1 MHIVWNILMVVIA
14 FSILVIIH
22 ELGHFTLAKLNGV
35 KVEEFAIGM
44 GPKLFGISGK
54 ETLYSF
60 RAIPIGGYVRMLGE
74 EEESSDERSFSNKS
88 PAQRLSIVAA
98 GPIMNFILAIVLFA
112 AVSSLSG
119 YLIPVVSKV
128 IPQSPAMEAGIQS
141 GDKILEVN
149 DSKIST
155 WDDFISQV
163 AMTKGAPLKIII
175 QRNEEKKIIALTPV
189 KDKETNTYMVGV
201 ASTVVEKPSIVQS
214 IQYGIQKTGST
225 IKQTI
230 LSFGMIFK
238 GKASKDDIGGPVTIL
253 RITWAVS
260 KAGLINLV
268 AFSAF
273 ISVQLGIFNLL
284 PFPALD
290 GFWIFVS
297 LYQIITRKNV
307 DKDKIGMINTIGF
320 ALLLLLMIVIT
331 IKDVLYPVK
340 L

>member
-1 MHIVWNILMVVIA
+1 MVVIA

>member
-1 MHIVWNILMVVIA
+1 MHIVWNILTVVIA

-44 GPKLFGISGK
+44 GPKLFGINGK

-60 RAIPIGGYVRMLGE
+60 RAVPIGGYVKMLGE

-88 PAQRLSIVAA
+88 PVQRLSIVAA

-128 IPQSPAMEAGIQS
+128 LPQSPAMEAGIQP

-155 WDDFISQV
+155 WDDFIAQV
-163 AMTKGAPLKIII
+163 AMTKGAPLKITI
-175 QRNEEKKIIALTPV
+175 QRNEEKKFIALTPV
-189 KDKETNTYMVGV
+189 KNKETNTYMVGV
-201 ASTVVEKPSIVQS
+201 ASTVVEKPSIIQS

-230 LSFGMIFK
+230 LSLGMIFK

-297 LYQIITRKNV
+297 LYQIITRKDV

-331 IKDVLYPVK
+331 IKDILYPVK

>member
-44 GPKLFGISGK
+44 GPKLFGINGK

-60 RAIPIGGYVRMLGE
+60 RAVPIGGYVKMLGE
-74 EEESSDERSFSNKS
+74 EEESSDEKSFSNKS

-128 IPQSPAMEAGIQS
+128 VSQSPAMQAGIQQ

-149 DSKIST
+149 DSRIST
-155 WDDFISQV
+155 WDDFIAQV
-163 AMTKGAPLKIII
+163 AMTKGAPLKITI
-175 QRNEEKKIIALTPV
+175 QRNEEKKIISLTPV
-189 KDKETNTYMVGV
+189 KNKETDTYMVGV
-201 ASTVVEKPSIVQS
+201 ASTVVEKPSVIQS

-297 LYQIITRKNV
+297 LYQIITRKDV

>member
-1 MHIVWNILMVVIA
+1 MHIIWNILLVVIA

-22 ELGHFTLAKLNGV
+22 ELGHFTLAKFNGV
-35 KVEEFAIGM
+35 KVEEFSIGM
-44 GPKLFGISGK
+44 GPKIFGIEGK
-54 ETLYSF
+54 ETLYAF
-60 RAIPIGGYVRMLGE
+60 RAIPIGGYVKMLGE
-74 EEESSDERSFSNKS
+74 DEESLDERAFSNKS
-88 PAQRLSIVAA
+88 PAQKLSIVAA
-98 GPIMNFILAIVLFA
+98 GPIMNFILAIILFA
-112 AVSSLSG
+112 GVSSLKG
-119 YLIPVVSKV
+119 YLIPVISEVV
-128 IPQSPAMEAGIQS
+128 PQSPAMQAGLKP
-141 GDKILEVN
+141 GDKILETN
-149 DSKIST
+149 NSNIST
-155 WDDFISQV
+155 WDDFITQV
-163 AMTKGAPLKIII
+163 AMSKGAPLKITIL
-175 QRNEEKKIIALTPV
+175 RNEEKKSITLIPM
-189 KDKETNTYMVGV
+189 KNPKTNGYMVGV
-201 ASTVVEKPSIVQS
+201 ASTVVEKPSTFQS
-214 IQYGIQKTGST
+214 IQYGFKQTAST

-297 LYQIITRKNV
+297 LYQIITRKEV
-307 DKDKIGMINTIGF
+307 DKDKIGIINTIGF
-320 ALLLLLMIVIT
+320 ALLLLLMIIIT
-331 IKDVLYPVK
+331 IKDVLYPIK

>member
-1 MHIVWNILMVVIA
+1 MHIVWNILIVVIA

-44 GPKLFGISGK
+44 GPKLFGINGR

-60 RAIPIGGYVRMLGE
+60 RAVPIGGYVKMLGE

-112 AVSSLSG
+112 AVSYLSG

-128 IPQSPAMEAGIQS
+128 LPQSPAMEAGIQT

-149 DSKIST
+149 HSKITT
-155 WDDFISQV
+155 WDDFIAQV
-163 AMTKGAPLKIII
+163 AMTKGAPLNITI
-175 QRNEEKKIIALTPV
+175 QRNEEEKFITLTPV
-189 KDKETNTYMVGV
+189 KNKETNTYMVGV

-297 LYQIITRKNV
+297 LYQIITRKDV

>member
-297 LYQIITRKNV
+297 LYQIITRKDV

>member
-74 EEESSDERSFSNKS
+74 EEESSDERAFSNKS

-297 LYQIITRKNV
+297 LYQIITRKDV

>member
-74 EEESSDERSFSNKS
+74 EEESSDERAFSNKS

-214 IQYGIQKTGST
+214 IQYGIQKTSST

-297 LYQIITRKNV
+297 LYQIITRKDV

>member
-175 QRNEEKKIIALTPV
+175 QRNEEKKIIVLTPV

-230 LSFGMIFK
+230 LSFAMIFK

-297 LYQIITRKNV
+297 LYQIITRKDV

>member
-214 IQYGIQKTGST
+214 IQYGIQKTSST

-297 LYQIITRKNV
+297 LYQIITRKDV

>member
-1 MHIVWNILMVVIA
+1 
-14 FSILVIIH
+14 
-22 ELGHFTLAKLNGV
+22 
-35 KVEEFAIGM
+35 
-44 GPKLFGISGK
+44 
-54 ETLYSF
+54 
-60 RAIPIGGYVRMLGE
+60 
-74 EEESSDERSFSNKS
+74 
-88 PAQRLSIVAA
+88 
-98 GPIMNFILAIVLFA
+98 
-112 AVSSLSG
+112 
-119 YLIPVVSKV
+119 
-128 IPQSPAMEAGIQS
+128 MEAGIQS

-163 AMTKGAPLKIII
+163 AMTKGTPLKIII

-297 LYQIITRKNV
+297 LYQIITRKDV

>member
-175 QRNEEKKIIALTPV
+175 QRNEEKKIIVLTPV

-225 IKQTI
+225 IKQTV

-297 LYQIITRKNV
+297 LYQIITRKDV

>member
-1 MHIVWNILMVVIA
+1 MFIVAIA

-44 GPKLFGISGK
+44 GPKLFGINGK

-60 RAIPIGGYVRMLGE
+60 RAVPIGGYVKMLGE
-74 EEESSDERSFSNKS
+74 EDVSSDERSFSNKS
-88 PAQRLSIVAA
+88 PIQRLSIVAA
-98 GPIMNFILAIVLFA
+98 GPIMNFILAILLFA
-112 AVSSLSG
+112 AVSFLSG
-119 YLIPVVSKV
+119 YLIPVVSEV
-128 IPQSPAMEAGIQS
+128 VPQSPAMQAGIQP

-155 WDDFISQV
+155 WDDFIAQV
-163 AMTKGAPLKIII
+163 AMTKGAPLKITI
-175 QRNEEKKIIALTPV
+175 QRNEEKKFVALTPV
-189 KDKETNTYMVGV
+189 KNKETNTYMVGV

-297 LYQIITRKNV
+297 LYQIITRKDV

-331 IKDVLYPVK
+331 IKDVLYPLK

>member
-1 MHIVWNILMVVIA
+1 MHIVWNILIVVIA

-44 GPKLFGISGK
+44 GPKIFGINGK

-60 RAIPIGGYVRMLGE
+60 RAVPIGGYVKMLGE

-88 PAQRLSIVAA
+88 PAQKLSIVAA

-112 AVSSLSG
+112 GVSSLSG
-119 YLIPVVSKV
+119 YLIPVVSNV
-128 IPQSPAMEAGIQS
+128 LPQSPAMEAGIQP

-149 DSKIST
+149 DSKIAT
-155 WDDFISQV
+155 WDDFIAQV
-163 AMTKGAPLKIII
+163 AMTKGAPLKITI

-189 KDKETNTYMVGV
+189 KNKETNTYMVGV
-201 ASTVVEKPSIVQS
+201 ASTVVEKPSIAQS
-214 IQYGIQKTGST
+214 IQYGIQKTSST

-230 LSFGMIFK
+230 LSFGMILK
-238 GKASKDDIGGPVTIL
+238 GKASKNDIGGPVTIL

-260 KAGLINLV
+260 KAGIINLV

-297 LYQIITRKNV
+297 LYQIITRKDV